1 MEYDVVIGLE
11 VHSELKTKSKV
22 FCSCKNEFKGE
33 PNTHCCPVCIG
44 LPGALPIPNKEAVK
58 MTIKAG
64 LAVGSKI
71 NDIAIF
77 ERKNYFYP
85 DLAKA
90 YQISQAVRPICIGGG
105 VEIEN
110 AQGQKKFIRLNRI
123 HLEEDAGKLI
133 HNSKIGGTMIDYN
146 RGGVP
151 LIEIVSE
158 PDMSSAEEAV
168 AYLSKLRN
176 ILQYIEVSDCK
187 MEQGS
192 LRCDVNISLK
202 PKGSNELG
210 VRAEM
215 KNLNS
220 FRSVARAI
228 EYEIKR
234 QSRLLDEGEQVV
246 QETRRWDDARNRSF
260 SMRRKEDA
268 QDYRYFPDPDL
279 LPFRIERSLVDEV
292 KSTMPKLRDEKIEYY
307 VNELGLSEYDA
318 KVLTNDLNLVKYFD
332 KVVSYFNKPKF
343 ICNFILTTVLKKVKE
358 NEESDDLDI
367 PIDPQN
373 FANLMQMYESGKI
386 SQAICRDLF
395 DEIWLNNA
403 DCQKLVEERGLAQN
417 NNEDEI
423 KSMLQEL
430 INEFP
435 QSVQDYK
442 SGNAKALSFFIG
454 QLMKRTQGKANAQ
467 IASKLIKE
475 MLD

>member
-1 MEYDVVIGLE
+1 MDYDIVIGLE

-22 FCSCKNEFKGE
+22 FCSCKNEFGGE
-33 PNTHCCPVCIG
+33 PNSNCCPVCIG

-58 MTIKAG
+58 MCIKAG
-64 LAVGSKI
+64 LAVGCEI

-105 VEIEN
+105 VEIEKEN
-110 AQGQKKFIRLNRI
+110 GEKKFIRLNRI

-133 HNSKIGGTMIDYN
+133 HNSKLGGTQIDYN

-158 PDMSSAEEAV
+158 ADMSSAEEAV
-168 AYLSKLRN
+168 AYLAKLKS
-176 ILQYIEVSDCK
+176 ILQFIEVSDCK

-192 LRCDVNISLK
+192 LRCDVNVSLK
-202 PKGSNELG
+202 PKGSPVLG

-228 EYEIKR
+228 EYEYKR
-234 QSRLLDEGEQVV
+234 QSRLLDEGEPVI

-279 LPFRIERSLVDEV
+279 LPFKIERCLVEEV
-292 KSTMPKLRDEKIEYY
+292 KKSMPKLREEKILEY

-318 KVLTNDLNLVKYFD
+318 KVLTTDLNLVKYFE
-332 KVVSYFNKPKF
+332 KVIDFYHSPKF
-343 ICNFILTTVLKKVKE
+343 VCNFILTTLLKKVKE
-358 NEESDDLDI
+358 GEEEDI
-367 PIDPQN
+367 VIPVGAQN
-373 FANLMQMYESGKI
+373 FANLMKMYETNEI
-386 SQAICRDLF
+386 SQATCRELF
-395 DEIWLNNA
+395 DEIWLNDE
-403 DCQKLVEERGLAQN
+403 DCVKIVEARGLKQNNDVGQLKKLVEEIIA
-417 NNEDEI
+417 
-423 KSMLQEL
+423 
-430 INEFP
+430 EFP
-435 QSVQDYK
+435 QSVADYK
-442 SGNAKALSFFIG
+442 GGNAKALSFFIG
-454 QLMKRTQGKANAQ
+454 QLMKRTGGKSNAQ

-475 MLD
+475 ILDN

>member
-11 VHSELKTKSKV
+11 VHSELKTNSKV
-22 FCSCKNEFKGE
+22 FCSCKNEFGGE

-90 YQISQAVRPICIGGG
+90 YQISQAVRPICVGGG
-105 VEIEN
+105 VEIEDAN
-110 AQGQKKFIRLNRI
+110 GQKKFIRLNRI

-133 HNSKIGGTMIDYN
+133 HNPKIGGTMIDYN

-158 PDMSSAEEAV
+158 ADMSSAEEAV
-168 AYLSKLRN
+168 AYLAKLRN

-202 PKGSNELG
+202 PKGSSVLG

-220 FRSVARAI
+220 FRSVTRAI

-234 QSRLLDEGEQVV
+234 QSRLLDEGEEVV

-279 LPFRIERSLVDEV
+279 LPFRIERNLVEEV
-292 KSTMPKLRDEKIEYY
+292 KKTMPKLREEKIRDY
-307 VNELGLSEYDA
+307 VDNLGLSEYDA
-318 KVLTNDLNLVKYFD
+318 SVLTNDLNLVKYFD
-332 KVVSYFNKPKF
+332 KVISYFNKPKF
-343 ICNFILTTVLKKVKE
+343 VCNFILTTLLKKVKE
-358 NEESDDLDI
+358 EDEADLVV
-367 PIDPQN
+367 PISAEN
-373 FANLMQMYESGKI
+373 FANLLSMYESGQI
-386 SQAICRDLF
+386 SQAICRELF
-395 DEIWLNNA
+395 DEIWETNE
-403 DCQKLVEERGLAQN
+403 DCKKLVEERGLKQN

-423 KSMLQEL
+423 KVMVEAL

-435 QSVQDYK
+435 QSVADYK
-442 SGNAKALSFFIG
+442 AGNTKALSFFIG

-467 IASKLIKE
+467 IASKLIKDI
-475 MLD
+475 LDK

>member
-1 MEYDVVIGLE
+1 MDYDIVIGLE

-22 FCSCKNEFKGE
+22 FCSCKNEFGGE
-33 PNTHCCPVCIG
+33 PNTNCCPVCIG

-58 MTIKAG
+58 MCIKAG
-64 LAVGSKI
+64 LAVGCEI

-105 VEIEN
+105 VEIEKEN
-110 AQGQKKFIRLNRI
+110 GEKKFIRLNRI

-133 HNSKIGGTMIDYN
+133 HNSKLGGTQIDYN

-158 PDMSSAEEAV
+158 ADMSSAEEAV
-168 AYLSKLRN
+168 AYLAKLKS

-192 LRCDVNISLK
+192 LRCDVNVSLK
-202 PKGSNELG
+202 PKGAKELG

-228 EYEIKR
+228 EYEYKR

-279 LPFRIERSLVDEV
+279 LPFKIERSLVEEIRE
-292 KSTMPKLRDEKIEYY
+292 SMPKLREEKIADY
-307 VNELGLSEYDA
+307 VKELGLSEYDA
-318 KVLTNDLNLVKYFD
+318 KVLTTDLNLVKYFE
-332 KVVSYFNKPKF
+332 KVISFYNSPKF
-343 ICNFILTTVLKKVKE
+343 VCNFILTTLLKKVKE
-358 NEESDDLDI
+358 SDEEDLCI
-367 PIDPQN
+367 PVDAKN
-373 FANLMQMYESGKI
+373 FANLMKMYETNEI
-386 SQAICRDLF
+386 SQATCRELF
-395 DEIWLNNA
+395 DEIWSTNA
-403 DCQKLVEERGLAQN
+403 DCVALVDERGLKQN
-417 NNEDEI
+417 NDEG
-423 KSMLQEL
+423 E
-430 INEFP
+430 
-435 QSVQDYK
+435 
-442 SGNAKALSFFIG
+442 
-454 QLMKRTQGKANAQ
+454 
-467 IASKLIKE
+467 
-475 MLD
+475 

>member
-1 MEYDVVIGLE
+1 MNYDVVIGLE

-22 FCSCKNEFKGE
+22 FCSCINEFGGD

-44 LPGALPIPNKEAVK
+44 LPGALPVPNKEAVR

-64 LAVGSKI
+64 LAVGSRI

-77 ERKNYFYP
+77 DRKNYFYP

-90 YQISQAVRPICIGGG
+90 YQISQDFRPICVGGG
-105 VEIEN
+105 VEIEKEN
-110 AQGQKKFIRLNRI
+110 GEKKFIRLNRI
-123 HLEEDAGKLI
+123 HLEEDAAKLV
-133 HNSKIGGTMIDYN
+133 HNSKVGTMVDYN

-168 AYLSKLRN
+168 AYLSKLKN
-176 ILQYIEVSDCK
+176 ILQFIEISDCK

-202 PKGSNELG
+202 PQGSSEYG
-210 VRAEM
+210 ARAEM

-234 QSRLLDEGEQVV
+234 QSRLLDEGEKIE

-260 SMRRKEDA
+260 SMRKKENA
-268 QDYRYFPDPDL
+268 KDYRYFPDPDL
-279 LPFRIERSLVDEV
+279 LPFKISRELVDEV
-292 KSTMPKLRDEKIEYY
+292 KKSMPKLRDEKIVDY
-307 VNELGLSEYDA
+307 VNELGLTEYDA
-318 KVLTNDLNLVKYFD
+318 TVLTSDVNLMKYFE
-332 KVVSYFNKPKF
+332 KVIAEFNKPKF
-343 ICNFILTTVLKKVKE
+343 VCNFVLSTLLKKVKE
-358 NEESDDLDI
+358 DDNEDLVI
-367 PIDPQN
+367 PVSPLN
-373 FANLMQMYESGKI
+373 FANLMKMYESGEI
-386 SQAICRDLF
+386 SQAICRDLL
-395 DEIWLNNA
+395 DEIWTNDA
-403 DCQKLVEERGLAQN
+403 DCVAIVKERGLAQN
-417 NNEDEI
+417 NDEG
-423 KSMLQEL
+423 EL
-430 INEFP
+430 RAMIEQLVQEFP

-442 SGNAKALSFFIG
+442 AGNAKALSFFVG

-467 IASKLIKE
+467 IASSIIKE
-475 MLD
+475 ILEK

>member
-22 FCSCKNEFKGE
+22 FCGCKNEFGGE
-33 PNTHCCPVCIG
+33 PNSHCCPVCIG

-64 LAVGSKI
+64 LAVGSEI

-90 YQISQAVRPICIGGG
+90 YQISQAVRPICVGGG
-105 VEIEN
+105 VEIETE
-110 AQGQKKFIRLNRI
+110 QGQKKFIRLNRI

-133 HNSKIGGTMIDYN
+133 HNSKIGATMVDYN

-220 FRSVARAI
+220 FRSVSRAI

-234 QSRLLDEGEQVV
+234 QSRLLDEGEEVV

-279 LPFRIERSLVDEV
+279 LPFKIERSLVDEV
-292 KSTMPKLRDEKIEYY
+292 KKSMPKLREEKIQIY
-307 VNELGLSEYDA
+307 VNEMGLSEYDA
-318 KVLTNDLNLVKYFD
+318 QVLTNDLNLVKYFD
-332 KVVSYFNKPKF
+332 KVISYFNKPKF
-343 ICNFILTTVLKKVKE
+343 VCNFILSTLLKKVKE
-358 NEESDDLDI
+358 NESTDLII
-367 PIDPQN
+367 PIDAEN
-373 FANLMQMYESGKI
+373 FANLLSMYESGEI
-386 SQAICRDLF
+386 SQAICRELF
-395 DEIWLNNA
+395 DEIWENEQ
-403 DCQKLVEERGLAQN
+403 DCKKLVEERGLRQN

-423 KSMLQEL
+423 KVMIESL

-435 QSVQDYK
+435 QSVADYK
-442 SGNAKALSFFIG
+442 AGNAKALSFFVG

-475 MLD
+475 MLND

>member
-1 MEYDVVIGLE
+1 MDYDIVIGLE
-11 VHSELKTKSKV
+11 VHSELKTNSKV
-22 FCSCKNEFKGE
+22 FCSCKNEFGGE
-33 PNTHCCPVCIG
+33 PNTNCCPVCIG

-58 MTIKAG
+58 MCIKAG
-64 LAVGSKI
+64 LAVGCEI

-105 VEIEN
+105 VEIEKEN
-110 AQGQKKFIRLNRI
+110 GEKKFIRLNRI

-133 HNSKIGGTMIDYN
+133 HNSKLGGTQIDYN

-158 PDMSSAEEAV
+158 ADMSSAEEAV
-168 AYLSKLRN
+168 AYLAKLKS

-192 LRCDVNISLK
+192 LRCDVNVSLK
-202 PKGSNELG
+202 PKGAKELG

-228 EYEIKR
+228 EYEYKR

-279 LPFRIERSLVDEV
+279 LPFKIERSLVEEV
-292 KSTMPKLRDEKIEYY
+292 RKSMPKLREEKIFDF

-318 KVLTNDLNLVKYFD
+318 KVLTTDLNLVKYFES
-332 KVVSYFNKPKF
+332 VISFYNSPKF
-343 ICNFILTTVLKKVKE
+343 VCNFILSTLLKKVKE
-358 NEESDDLDI
+358 SDDEDLCI
-367 PIDPQN
+367 PIDAKN
-373 FANLMQMYESGKI
+373 FANLMKMYQTHEI
-386 SQAICRDLF
+386 SQATCRELF
-395 DEIWLNNA
+395 DEIWATNA
-403 DCQKLVEERGLAQN
+403 DCVTLVEERGLKQN
-417 NNEDEI
+417 NDEG
-423 KSMLQEL
+423 EL
-430 INEFP
+430 KALVETIIAEFP
-435 QSVQDYK
+435 QSVADYK
-442 SGNAKALSFFIG
+442 NGNNKALSFFIG
-454 QLMKRTQGKANAQ
+454 QLMKHTCGKANAQ
-467 IASKLIKE
+467 IASKIIKE
-475 MLD
+475 ILDK

>member
-22 FCSCKNEFKGE
+22 FCSCKNEFGGE

-44 LPGALPIPNKEAVK
+44 LPGALPVPNKEAVK
-58 MTIKAG
+58 MAIKAG
-64 LAVGSKI
+64 LAVGCRI

-77 ERKNYFYP
+77 DRKNYFYP

-90 YQISQAVRPICIGGG
+90 YQISQDFRPICLGGG
-105 VEIEN
+105 VEIEKEN
-110 AQGQKKFIRLNRI
+110 GEKKFIRLNRI
-123 HLEEDAGKLI
+123 HLEEDAGKLV
-133 HNSKIGGTMIDYN
+133 HNSKAGGSMVDYN

-168 AYLSKLRN
+168 AYLMKLRN

-202 PKGSNELG
+202 PKGSSVYG

-234 QSRLLDEGEQVV
+234 QSRLLDEGEKVE

-260 SMRRKEDA
+260 SMRKKENA

-279 LPFRIERSLVDEV
+279 LPFRIDRSLVEEV
-292 KSTMPKLRDEKIEYY
+292 QNSMPKLRDEKIADY
-307 VNELGLSEYDA
+307 VNNFGLSEYDA

-332 KVVSYFNKPKF
+332 KVISHFNKPKF
-343 ICNFILTTVLKKVKE
+343 VCNFILTTLLKKVKE
-358 NEESDDLDI
+358 DESEDLVI
-367 PIDPQN
+367 PISAEN
-373 FANLMQMYESGKI
+373 FANLMRMYESGVI
-386 SQAICRDLF
+386 SQAVCRELF
-395 DEIWLNNA
+395 EEIWQNDA
-403 DCQKLVEERGLAQN
+403 DCESLVKERGLAQN
-417 NNEDEI
+417 NDEGEI
-423 KSMLQEL
+423 KSMVEAL
-430 INEFP
+430 IQEFP

-442 SGNAKALSFFIG
+442 AGNAKALSFFIG

-475 MLD
+475 ILDN